1 MDLSSFLGRN
11 GYLPHGYCFTWSPG
25 VLWSMVGADAVVVLA
40 YLSIPLA
47 ILALLRR
54 RPDARFSAV
63 AILFSAFIFACGIT
77 HAMDIWTIWNPDYG
91 LQALAKVVTAV
102 VSLATAVA
110 AWRLIPTAAR
120 IPSIDA
126 LQRAIRGLEAEV
138 ALRRNAEEHAA
149 DVEQKLSLTLAAID
163 AGMITTDPAG
173 NVVRLNAVA
182 ERITGWT
189 QSEAFGEPYL
199 NVLDRVGRV
208 VPAGVYNVVDVMIE
222 QRITVDSKHR
232 FDVLSRQGAKTS
244 IEVNAALT
252 RDDDG
257 KIRGLMVILKDLSA
271 INRAEVDMRRLA
283 AIVESSSDAII
294 GKALDGTITAWN
306 DAAQQLFGYS
316 EQEALGRSVTMLIP
330 EERRQE
336 ELDILA
342 NIVDGKV
349 MPAFD
354 TVRLAK
360 DGHRLDLSVTIS
372 PIRDGEGRIV
382 GGSKIARDISAQ
394 KRVMAALQ
402 ESEARLR
409 FALEVAEIGDWD
421 LDLRTG
427 AAHRSIRHDRIFGF
441 SELQPE
447 WNVET
452 FLRRVHPDD
461 REAVAQNYRKSVI
474 QGDDLLTQCRIVW
487 PDESIHWIDI
497 RGSTR
502 YEPGESHRMLGV
514 VSDVTQQ
521 RRTEEIRRLS
531 EKLESENRQIQ
542 ESNRL
547 KSQFLANMSH
557 ELRSPLNA
565 IIGFSDLLHA
575 DGHPIAKEKQ
585 HQFIGHI
592 RTSGRHLLQL
602 INDVLDLSKVES
614 GKFEF
619 FPEPVDVAAVIE
631 EVNNVLFTQ
640 IQRKRLKVEVHASR
654 MASRVMTDPSRLK
667 QALFNYL
674 SNAIKFTAEGGLIV
688 VRAMPEGDASFRVE
702 VEDSGIGIAA
712 ADLPRLFVEFQ
723 QLDSSYT
730 KRHQGTGLGL
740 ALTRRLIQAQGGSVG
755 VRSVLGKGSVFHL
768 TLPISP
774 EASEEPRHV
783 DVPLAGNVLVI
794 EDDPEGRAAIVDALS
809 SSGHR
814 VDVADSLDQAVQQAA
829 QNGYDALTLDLV
841 MGRSHGL
848 DALARIRTD
857 ARHPHPPRVL
867 ALTLDVHSAGT
878 AAFGI
883 ADVLSKPLRV
893 AEVVQAMARL
903 GLSRRHDVVVMVIDD
918 DPVALDLM
926 CSAIDEQGVESAGYL
941 DGATALDAIASR
953 SPSAIV
959 LDLLMPGMDGFQVLD
974 RLRSMP
980 QWCDVPVFVW
990 TSMSLSDSEYDL
1002 LVQSAQAIIGKG
1014 GAGLEPLLERLRR
1027 WQPLPQPAPA

>member
-1 MDLSSFLGRN
+1 VDLSSFLGRN

-25 VLWSMVGADAVVVLA
+25 LLWSMVVADALVMLA
-40 YLSIPLA
+40 YMSIPVA
-47 ILALLRR
+47 ILAFFRR

-63 AILFSAFIFACGIT
+63 AILFGAFIFACGIT
-77 HAMDIWTIWNPDYG
+77 HAMDIWTIWKPDYG
-91 LQALAKVVTAV
+91 LQALAKGVTAA
-102 VSLATAVA
+102 VSVMTAVA
-110 AWRLIPTAAR
+110 VWRLIPAASR
-120 IPSIDA
+120 IPSVDE
-126 LQRAIRGLEAEV
+126 LQRAVRRLEAEV

-163 AGMITTDPAG
+163 AGMITTDAAG
-173 NVVRLNAVA
+173 NVVHMNAVA

-189 QSEAFGEPYL
+189 HSEASGKPYL
-199 NVLDRVGRV
+199 MVLEREGRV
-208 VPAGVYNVVDVMIE
+208 APPGLFNVVDLMIE
-222 QRITVDSKHR
+222 QGITVDTTHR
-232 FDVLSRQGAKTS
+232 VVVISRYGSRTS
-244 IEVNAALT
+244 VEVNAALT
-252 RDDDG
+252 RGDDG
-257 KIRGLMVILKDLSA
+257 AIRGVMVVLKDLSA
-271 INRAEVDMRRLA
+271 IDRAEVDMRRLA
-283 AIVESSSDAII
+283 AIVESSSEAII
-294 GKALDGTITAWN
+294 GKTLDGTITAWN
-306 DAAQQLFGYS
+306 RAAQQLFGYT
-316 EQEALGRSVTMLIP
+316 EQEALGQSVSMLIP
-330 EERRQE
+330 EDRRQE
-336 ELDILA
+336 EMDILTDIFGGK
-342 NIVDGKV
+342 IV
-349 MPAFD
+349 PAFD
-354 TVRLAK
+354 TVRLGK
-360 DGHRLDLSVTIS
+360 GGRRLDLSVTIS
-372 PIRDGEGRIV
+372 SIRDREGRIV

-394 KRVMAALQ
+394 KRMVSALR

-421 LDLRTG
+421 LDLQTG
-427 AAHRSIRHDRIFGF
+427 AARRSIRHDRIFGF

-447 WNVET
+447 WSIET

-461 REAVAQNYRKSVI
+461 REAVAQSYRRSLI
-474 QGDDLLTQCRIVW
+474 QAQDWRTQCRIVW

-502 YEPGESHRMLGV
+502 YEPGESQRMLGI

-521 RRTEEIRRLS
+521 RRGEEIRRLS

-565 IIGFSDLLHA
+565 IIGFSDLLYA
-575 DGHPIAKEKQ
+575 DGAPIAKEKQ

-619 FPEPVDVAAVIE
+619 YPEPVDVAAVIE
-631 EVNNVLFTQ
+631 EVKNVLFTQ
-640 IQRKRLKVEVHASR
+640 IQRKRLEVELQTSALTVS
-654 MASRVMTDPSRLK
+654 VVTDPSRLK

-688 VRAMPEGDASFRVE
+688 VRAMPEGHAFFRID
-702 VEDSGIGIAA
+702 VEDSGVGIAES
-712 ADLPRLFVEFQ
+712 DLPRLFVEFQ

-768 TLPISP
+768 TLPMSP
-774 EASEEPRHV
+774 AASEEASQDHA
-783 DVPLAGNVLVI
+783 PLAGNVLVI
-794 EDDPEGRAAIVDALS
+794 EDDPDDRALIVKALS
-809 SSGHR
+809 GCGHR
-814 VDVADSLDQAVQQAA
+814 VDVAESLDQAVQQAA

-848 DALARIRTD
+848 DALARIRND
-857 ARHPHPPRVL
+857 ARHPYPPRVL
-867 ALTLDVHSAGT
+867 ALTLDAHSAGT
-878 AAFGI
+878 ASFGI

-893 AEVVQAMARL
+893 AEVVLAMARF

-918 DPVALDLM
+918 DPVALNLM
-926 CSAIDEQGVESAGYL
+926 CAAIDEQGVESVGYL
-941 DGATALDAIASR
+941 DGSSALDAIAAHA
-953 SPSAIV
+953 PSAIV
-959 LDLLMPGMDGFQVLD
+959 LDLLMPGVDGFQVLD
-974 RLRSMP
+974 RLRGMP
-980 QWCDVPVFVW
+980 QWCDVPVFIW
-990 TSMSLSDSEYDL
+990 TSMNLTDSEYDL

-1027 WQPLPQPAPA
+1027 WRPMPQSTPA